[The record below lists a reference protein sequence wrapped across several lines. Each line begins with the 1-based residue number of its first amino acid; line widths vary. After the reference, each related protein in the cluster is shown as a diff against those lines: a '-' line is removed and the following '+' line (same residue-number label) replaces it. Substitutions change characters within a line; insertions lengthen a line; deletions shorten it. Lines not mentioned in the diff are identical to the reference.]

1 MQDAEARESR
11 ETERNVSLGVDSEE
25 ESKVY
30 TLTGFV
36 IQLRALDF
44 GLRVMQSPQ
53 GNYSIRCA
61 SWTDCSGCGVKN

>member
-1 MQDAEARESR
+1 MQDAETRESR
-11 ETERNVSLGVDSEE
+11 ETERNVSLGVDSEG

-61 SWTDCSGCGVKN
+61 SWTDQAGCGVKN